1 MFYGRYI
8 ILFYSVDGL
17 LAIVI
22 TDRDGV
28 PLLKVSTDQA
38 PELALRHNFLC
49 TFGTAAEQASKIGL
63 KQTRKFICM
72 YQNYQIDKSPLV
84 LTFIATVKTNTGLL
98 LNLESDMKDIFKDL
112 STVITNS

>member
-1 MFYGRYI
+1 M
-8 ILFYSVDGL
+8 STVDGL

-72 YQNYQIDKSPLV
+72 YQNYQVVQIDKSPLV

>member
-1 MFYGRYI
+1 M
-8 ILFYSVDGL
+8 
-17 LAIVI
+17 I

-63 KQTRKFICM
+63 KQTRTFICM
-72 YQNYQIDKSPLV
+72 YQNYQVVQMDKAPLV